1 MLFRSLWLVILVA
14 ALPQPALAERRE
26 QITFDLHLFG
36 FRSGI
41 VAISV
46 AQDATR
52 YAAAGLME
60 SRGIAGALH
69 PLRFEVRAR
78 GRVEQGR
85 LVPERYEDVITENG
99 TTVQSVMEYRNG
111 VPQPRRYDPDKPAP
125 EHGLAPQT
133 QGGTVDALTAIV
145 IALTDAPPESACQ
158 IDLDLFDGHSLSRLV
173 VGNPRPDGE
182 GVTCEG
188 QLQRVSGYS
197 EAEMRRHRSFSFTAR
212 FMPNGNGAL
221 HLAEMRTDSVLGN
234 ARLIRR

>member
-1 MLFRSLWLVILVA
+1 MLFRSLWLVLLIA

-69 PLRFEVRAR
+69 PLRYEVRAR
-78 GRVEQGR
+78 GRVVQGR

-99 TTVQSVMEYRNG
+99 STVRSVMEYRNG
-111 VPQPRRYDPDKPAP
+111 VPQERRYDPHQPAP
-125 EHGLAPQT
+125 EQGLAPQT

-145 IALTDAPPESACQ
+145 IALADAPPERVCQ
-158 IDLDLFDGHSLSRLV
+158 IDIDLFDGHALSRLV
-173 VGNPRPDGE
+173 VGTPRADGAE
-182 GVTCEG
+182 VICEG
-188 QLQRVSGYS
+188 QLQRVGGYS
-197 EAEMRRHRSFSFTAR
+197 DEALRRHRSFNFTAR
-212 FMPNGNGAL
+212 FSPNGNGAL

-234 ARLIRR
+234 ARLTRR